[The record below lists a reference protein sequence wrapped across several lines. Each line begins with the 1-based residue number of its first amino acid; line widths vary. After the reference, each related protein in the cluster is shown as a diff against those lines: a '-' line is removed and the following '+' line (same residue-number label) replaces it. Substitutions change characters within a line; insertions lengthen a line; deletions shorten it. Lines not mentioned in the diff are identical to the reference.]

1 MEDLAEDYF
10 EYKFV
15 IRDTANPGQVLHWQS
30 GDNMYFDFRRL
41 MLTTKQLNLPAQ
53 IQPALNY
60 STPPV
65 SIDRRTKLKLETS
78 NPKSAAQI
86 GDILVIIVNFE

>member
-15 IRDTANPGQVLHWQS
+15 IRDTANPGLVLHWQS

>member
-15 IRDTANPGQVLHWQS
+15 IRDTANPGLVLHWQS

-41 MLTTKQLNLPAQ
+41 MLTTK
-53 IQPALNY
+53 
-60 STPPV
+60 
-65 SIDRRTKLKLETS
+65 
-78 NPKSAAQI
+78 
-86 GDILVIIVNFE
+86 